1 MVSGHKKESLSGHI
15 IQLSTWSWICNRL
28 VRLLNRIFC
37 GLRFILYFVLN
48 IFKWKRQ
55 TGIWHENSRIN
66 PALSGWIITRV
77 FSALCPADEAFINQ
91 LMRYYSNYVQLKHNS
106 VFPTVH
112 VGWWVEA
119 PQRAHSKCQSANYSA
134 AATTR
139 QCTTRCNVFIYNINS
154 NSSAEFDVEWWIQ
167 LI

>member
-28 VRLLNRIFC
+28 VRLLDRIFC

-66 PALSGWIITRV
+66 PALSGWIITREFLV
-77 FSALCPADEAFINQ
+77 PSVQLMKRLSSSWWDIIQILCNYNIIQFFPPSMLADEWKHRKGPIQ
-91 LMRYYSNYVQLKHNS
+91 SVSPLITVLPQPRGSVQLGAMCL
-106 VFPTVH
+106 FIILIQTV
-112 VGWWVEA
+112 V
-119 PQRAHSKCQSANYSA
+119 QNLM
-134 AATTR
+134 
-139 QCTTRCNVFIYNINS
+139 
-154 NSSAEFDVEWWIQ
+154 SSGEFS
-167 LI
+167 